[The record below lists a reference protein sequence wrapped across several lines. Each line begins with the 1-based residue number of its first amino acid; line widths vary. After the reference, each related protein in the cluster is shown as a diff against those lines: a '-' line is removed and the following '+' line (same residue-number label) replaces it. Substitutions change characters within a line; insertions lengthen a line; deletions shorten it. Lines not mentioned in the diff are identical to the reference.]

1 MWAGSID
8 AKRDASPFYYSR
20 TAMVSQGKVE
30 GDFFNLRG
38 KNNILNTDV
47 LNLYADL

>member
-1 MWAGSID
+1 MWARSIE
-8 AKRDASPFYYSR
+8 KRRDASPFYYSR

-30 GDFFNLRG
+30 GNFFNLRG

-47 LNLYADL
+47 LNLYVDL